1 MNIKFA
7 EQGAVGIVMPQEA
20 LTAETVDSFRDQ
32 FIDWLGVVPAV
43 KDVVVSLEQVDFLD
57 SSGLGTLIALLKRVS
72 ERGGDLKIACL
83 SKKVRMVF
91 EITRAYKVFEIVDS
105 VDEAVRA
112 CQ

>member
-1 MNIKFA
+1 MKIKF
-7 EQGAVGIVMPQEA
+7 EERGTIGVVTPMEA
-20 LTAETVDSFRDQ
+20 LTAESVDSFREQ
-32 FIDWLGVVPAV
+32 FIDWFAGLSGV
-43 KDVVVSLEQVDFLD
+43 KNVVISLESVDFMD
-57 SSGLGTLIALLKRVS
+57 SSGLGTLIAMLKRVS

-91 EITRAYKVFEIVDS
+91 EITRAYKVFEIFDT